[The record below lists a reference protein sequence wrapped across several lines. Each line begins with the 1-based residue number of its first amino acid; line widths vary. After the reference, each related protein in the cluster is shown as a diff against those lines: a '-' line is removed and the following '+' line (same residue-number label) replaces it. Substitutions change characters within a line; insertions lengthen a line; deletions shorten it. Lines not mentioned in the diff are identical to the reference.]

1 MIPVLLKRTLKK
13 YPDTSSAEARE
24 KVGSLAGWFGIVCN
38 LVLFAAKCVAG
49 ILSGSISAISD
60 AVNNL
65 SDAGSSIV
73 TLIGFRLSN
82 RPADPEHPFG
92 HGRIEYICGFLVS
105 VIIMLMGFELFRTSV
120 EKIINPSEMELNWIT
135 VAILLG
141 SIGVKLYMAFFNK
154 TAGKIISSASLKATA
169 ADCVSDC
176 ASTGAVLI
184 SMGISFVSSVN
195 IDAYAGLLVSLF
207 IFWQGISTAKET
219 LSPLLGEP
227 PEKEVVMELES
238 RVLSYEGFLG
248 VHDVMFHSYGPGR
261 TFASL
266 HIEVPA
272 DVDILACHEMID
284 RCEKEVGEAMG
295 LQLVIHMDPIEV
307 NDQKVNTAKEILLA
321 AIREH
326 FPHNFS
332 VHDFRMVSG
341 EERTNLIFDIV
352 VSSAVKLSDGE
363 IREAIGNIAKGVDET
378 YVCVI
383 TVDRDFTGAHK

>member
-1 MIPVLLKRTLKK
+1 MTPLLIKRTLKK
-13 YPDTSSAEARE
+13 YPDTASAETRQ
-24 KVGSLAGWFGIVCN
+24 KIGSLAGGFGIVCN
-38 LVLFAAKCVAG
+38 LVLFAAKVVAG

-73 TLIGFRLSN
+73 TLIGFKLSN

-105 VIIMLMGFELFRTSV
+105 VIIMLMGFELFRSSV
-120 EKIINPSEMELNWIT
+120 EKIFNPGQMELNWVT
-135 VAILLG
+135 VAILLA
-141 SIGVKLYMAFFNK
+141 SIAVKLYMGFFNK
-154 TAGKIISSASLKATA
+154 TAGRIISSASLKATA

-184 SMGISFVSSVN
+184 SMGISYVAEVN
-195 IDAYAGLLVSLF
+195 IDAYAGILVSLF
-207 IFWQGISTAKET
+207 ILWQGVNTAKET

-227 PEKEVVMELES
+227 PEKEVVEELER
-238 RVLSYEGFLG
+238 RVLSYQGFLG

-284 RCEKEVGEAMG
+284 LCEKEVGEAMG

-307 NDQKVNTAKEILLA
+307 NDQKVTSARTNLLK
-321 AIREH
+321 AIAEQ

-341 EERTNLIFDIV
+341 EDRTNLIFDIV
-352 VSSAVKLSDGE
+352 VSSSVKMTDAE
-363 IREAIGNIAKGVDET
+363 IKEAIGAIAKTVDET

-383 TVDRDFTGAHK
+383 TVDRDFTGTHI